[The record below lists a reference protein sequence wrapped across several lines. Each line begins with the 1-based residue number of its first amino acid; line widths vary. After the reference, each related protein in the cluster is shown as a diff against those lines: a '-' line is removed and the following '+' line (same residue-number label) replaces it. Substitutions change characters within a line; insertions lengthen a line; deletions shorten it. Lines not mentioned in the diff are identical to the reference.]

1 MVQIFL
7 AQSSV
12 IFLLLLQLEYTQKG
26 VRDIFLKVIKFTWDF
41 QIVDN
46 IMISNI
52 VAPSCTD
59 NDDSTS

>member
-26 VRDIFLKVIKFTWDF
+26 VRDIFLKVIKFT
-41 QIVDN
+41 
-46 IMISNI
+46 
-52 VAPSCTD
+52 
-59 NDDSTS
+59 